1 MLMIEAPAKINLTL
15 EVLGK
20 RTDGYHEIR
29 SVIQTLSFCDSLQIT
44 PGKEVEFK
52 GNIPE
57 WSSERSLVIKAV
69 ESLRKATGSVKGAKI
84 KIKKRIPLISGLG
97 GDSSDAA
104 AILLG
109 LNQFWEL
116 NLPPNK
122 LRDMAQNLGSDVA
135 FFLTGGTA
143 LMEGR
148 GETITALPPIPH
160 HWVILIIPEVS
171 RIPGK
176 TKRLYNMLQPAH
188 FTDGK
193 ITDNLSSDLKTKGEF
208 NTSLL
213 FNTFENVVFARGE
226 ELTHYRDHLLK
237 LGLPNIHLAGSGPT
251 LFTILDGK
259 PQAEDLLKRLKDR
272 NIEAYLTET
281 RGALYFAPLAENK

>member
-1 MLMIEAPAKINLTL
+1 MIEAPAKINLTL
-15 EVLGK
+15 EVMGK

-57 WSSERSLVIKAV
+57 WSSERSLVIKAA

-104 AILLG
+104 AVLRG
-109 LNQFWEL
+109 LNHFWEL
-116 NLPPNK
+116 DLPPNK
-122 LRDMAQNLGSDVA
+122 LREIAQNLGSDVA

-160 HWVILIIPEVS
+160 HWVILIIPDVS

-176 TKRLYNMLQPAH
+176 TKRLYSMLQPAH
-188 FTDGK
+188 FTRGE
-193 ITDNLSSDLKTKGEF
+193 ITDKLAADLKTKGEF

-213 FNTFENVVFARGE
+213 FNTFENVVFAHGE
-226 ELTHYRDHLLK
+226 ELTNYRDHLLK
-237 LGLPNIHLAGSGPT
+237 IGLPNIHLAGAGPT
-251 LFTILDGK
+251 LFTILDKK
-259 PQAEDLLKRLKDR
+259 PQAEELWKRLKDR
-272 NIEAYLTET
+272 KMDVYLTET
-281 RGALYFAPLAENK
+281 LNS

>member
-1 MLMIEAPAKINLTL
+1 MLILEAPAKINLTL

-52 GNIPE
+52 GNIPD

-69 ESLRKATGSVKGAKI
+69 ESLKKATGSIMGARI

-104 AILLG
+104 AILRG

-116 NLPPNK
+116 NVPPNK
-122 LRDMAQNLGSDVA
+122 LRDMAQNLGSDVS

-148 GETITALPPIPH
+148 GEIITSLPPIPH
-160 HWVILIIPEVS
+160 HWIILIIPDVS

-176 TKRLYNMLQPAH
+176 TKRLYSMLQPAH

-193 ITDNLSSDLKTKGEF
+193 ITDKLAADLKLKGEF

-226 ELTHYRDHLLK
+226 ELTNYRDHLLK
-237 LGLPNIHLAGSGPT
+237 LGAPNVHLAGSGPT

-259 PQAEDLLKRLKDR
+259 PQAEDLWKRLKDQKMDV
-272 NIEAYLTET
+272 YLTET
-281 RGALYFAPLAENK
+281 RPNL

>member
-1 MLMIEAPAKINLTL
+1 MLIVEAPAKINLTL

-20 RTDGYHEIR
+20 RSDGYHEIR
-29 SVIQTLSFCDSLQIT
+29 SVIQTLSFCDLLQIT

-57 WSSERSLVIKAV
+57 WSGERSLVIKAV
-69 ESLRKATGSVKGAKI
+69 ESLKKATGSVMGAKI

-104 AILLG
+104 AILRG

-116 NLPPNK
+116 NVPPNK
-122 LRDMAQNLGSDVA
+122 LRDMAQNLGSDVS

-148 GETITALPPIPH
+148 GETITSLPPIPH
-160 HWVILIIPEVS
+160 HWIILIIPDVS

-176 TKRLYNMLQPAH
+176 TKRLYSMLQRAH

-193 ITDNLSSDLKTKGEF
+193 ITNKLAADLKLKGEF

-226 ELTHYRDHLLK
+226 ELTNYRDHLLK
-237 LGLPNIHLAGSGPT
+237 IGTPNVHLAGSGPT

-259 PQAEDLLKRLKDR
+259 PQAEDLWKRLKEQKMDV
-272 NIEAYLTET
+272 YLTET
-281 RGALYFAPLAENK
+281 RPNL

>member
-1 MLMIEAPAKINLTL
+1 MLILEAPAKINLTL

-20 RTDGYHEIR
+20 RNDGYHEIR

-52 GNIPE
+52 GNIPD

-69 ESLRKATGSVKGAKI
+69 ESLKKATGSVMGAKI

-104 AILLG
+104 AILRG

-116 NLPPNK
+116 NVPPNK
-122 LRDMAQNLGSDVA
+122 LRDMAQNLGSDVS

-148 GETITALPPIPH
+148 GEIITSLPPIPH
-160 HWVILIIPEVS
+160 HWIILIIPDVS

-176 TKRLYNMLQPAH
+176 TKRLYSMLQPVH

-193 ITDNLSSDLKTKGEF
+193 ITDKLAADLKLKGEF

-226 ELTHYRDHLLK
+226 ELTNYRDHLLK
-237 LGLPNIHLAGSGPT
+237 IGAPNIHLAGSGPT
-251 LFTILDGK
+251 LFTILNGK
-259 PQAEDLLKRLKDR
+259 PQAEGLVKRFKDLQ
-272 NIEAYLTET
+272 IEAYLTET
-281 RGALYFAPLAENK
+281 RSSL

>member
-1 MLMIEAPAKINLTL
+1 MLIVEAPAKINLTL

-52 GNIPE
+52 GNIPD

-69 ESLRKATGSVKGAKI
+69 ESLKKATGSIMGARI

-104 AILLG
+104 AILRG

-122 LRDMAQNLGSDVA
+122 LRDMAQNLGSDVS

-148 GETITALPPIPH
+148 GETITSLPPIPH
-160 HWVILIIPEVS
+160 HWIILIIPDVS

-176 TKRLYNMLQPAH
+176 TKRLYSMLQPAH

-193 ITDNLSSDLKTKGEF
+193 ITDKLAADLKSKGEF

-226 ELTHYRDHLLK
+226 ELTNYRDHLLK
-237 LGLPNIHLAGSGPT
+237 LGAPNVHLAGSGPT
-251 LFTILDGK
+251 LFTILDKK
-259 PQAEDLLKRLKDR
+259 PQAEDLWKRLKDQKMD
-272 NIEAYLTET
+272 IYLTET
-281 RGALYFAPLAENK
+281 RSSL

>member
-1 MLMIEAPAKINLTL
+1 MLIIEAPAKINLTL

-20 RTDGYHEIR
+20 RNDGYHEIR
-29 SVIQTLSFCDSLQIT
+29 SVIQTLSFCDTLQFT
-44 PGKEVEFK
+44 PGKEIEFK
-52 GNIPE
+52 GNTPD
-57 WSSERSLVIKAV
+57 WSSEQSLVAKAV
-69 ESLRKATGSVKGAKI
+69 KMLKEATGCTDGVKI

-104 AILLG
+104 AVLHG
-109 LNQFWEL
+109 LNQYWEL
-116 NLPPNK
+116 NLQPNK
-122 LRDMAQNLGSDVA
+122 LRDMAQNLGSDVS

-143 LMEGR
+143 LMAGR

-160 HWVILIIPEVS
+160 QWVILILPDVS

-176 TKRLYNMLQPAH
+176 TKRLYSMLQPSN

-193 ITDNLSSDLKTKGEF
+193 ITDNLTSDLKTKGEF

-226 ELTHYRDHLLK
+226 ELTNYRDHLLK
-237 LGLPNIHLAGSGPT
+237 LGVPNIHLAGSGPT
-251 LFTILDGK
+251 LFTILDKK
-259 PQAEDLLKRLKDR
+259 PQAEDLWKRLKDGH
-272 NIEAYLTET
+272 IEAYLTDT
-281 RGALYFAPLAENK
+281 CNS

>member
-1 MLMIEAPAKINLTL
+1 MLTVEAPAKINLTL

-20 RTDGYHEIR
+20 RNDGYHEIR
-29 SVIQTLSFCDSLQIT
+29 SVIQTLSFCDLLQIT

-52 GNIPE
+52 GNIPD

-69 ESLRKATGSVKGAKI
+69 ESLKKATGAVKGAKI

-104 AILLG
+104 AILRG

-122 LRDMAQNLGSDVA
+122 LRDMAQNLGSDVS

-148 GETITALPPIPH
+148 GETITSLPPIPH
-160 HWVILIIPEVS
+160 HWIILIIPDVS

-176 TKRLYNMLQPAH
+176 TKRLYSMLQPAH

-193 ITDNLSSDLKTKGEF
+193 ITDKLAADLKSKGEF

-226 ELTHYRDHLLK
+226 ELTNYRDHLLK
-237 LGLPNIHLAGSGPT
+237 LGAPNVHLAGSGPT
-251 LFTILDGK
+251 LFTILDKK
-259 PQAEDLLKRLKDR
+259 PQAEDLWKRLKDQKMD
-272 NIEAYLTET
+272 IYLTET
-281 RGALYFAPLAENK
+281 RSSL

>member
-1 MLMIEAPAKINLTL
+1 MLTIEAPAKINLTL

-20 RTDGYHEIR
+20 RSDGYHEIR
-29 SVIQTLSFCDSLQIT
+29 SVIQTLSFCDSLQIA

-69 ESLRKATGSVKGAKI
+69 ESLKKATGSVMGAKI

-104 AILLG
+104 AILRG

-116 NLPPNK
+116 NMPPNK
-122 LRDMAQNLGSDVA
+122 LRDMAQNLGSDVS

-148 GETITALPPIPH
+148 GETITSLPPIPH
-160 HWVILIIPEVS
+160 HWIILIIPDVS

-176 TKRLYNMLQPAH
+176 TKRLYSMLQPAH

-193 ITDNLSSDLKTKGEF
+193 ITDKLAADLKLKGEF

-226 ELTHYRDHLLK
+226 ELTNYRDHLFK
-237 LGLPNIHLAGSGPT
+237 IGAPNVHLAGSGPT

-259 PQAEDLLKRLKDR
+259 PQAENLVKRLKDLQ
-272 NIEAYLTET
+272 IEAYLTET
-281 RGALYFAPLAENK
+281 RSSL

>member
-1 MLMIEAPAKINLTL
+1 MLTIEAPAKINLTL

-20 RTDGYHEIR
+20 RNDGYHEIR
-29 SVIQTLSFCDSLQIT
+29 SVIQTLSFCDSLQIA

-52 GNIPE
+52 GNITE

-104 AILLG
+104 AVLRG
-109 LNQFWEL
+109 LSGFWEL

-122 LRDMAQNLGSDVA
+122 LRDIAQNLGSDVS

-148 GETITALPPIPH
+148 GEKITALPPIPH

-193 ITDNLSSDLKTKGEF
+193 ITDNLASDLKTKGEF

-226 ELTHYRDHLLK
+226 ELTNYRDHLLK

-251 LFTILDGK
+251 LFTMLDKK
-259 PQAEDLLKRLKDR
+259 PRAEELWKRLEDR
-272 NIEAYLTET
+272 QIEAYLTET
-281 RGALYFAPLAENK
+281 QSAL

>member
-1 MLMIEAPAKINLTL
+1 MLILEAPAKINLTL

-20 RTDGYHEIR
+20 RNDGYHEIR

-52 GNIPE
+52 GNIPD

-69 ESLRKATGSVKGAKI
+69 ESLKKATGSVMGAKI

-104 AILLG
+104 AILRG

-116 NLPPNK
+116 NVPPNK
-122 LRDMAQNLGSDVA
+122 LRDMAQNLGSDVS

-148 GETITALPPIPH
+148 GETITSLPPIPH
-160 HWVILIIPEVS
+160 HWIILIIPDVS

-176 TKRLYNMLQPAH
+176 TKRLYSMLQPAH

-193 ITDNLSSDLKTKGEF
+193 ITDKLAADLKLKGEF

-226 ELTHYRDHLLK
+226 ELTNYRDHLLK
-237 LGLPNIHLAGSGPT
+237 LGAPNVHLAGSGPT
-251 LFTILDGK
+251 LFTILTGK
-259 PQAEDLLKRLKDR
+259 PQAEGLIKRLKDMQ
-272 NIEAYLTET
+272 IEAYLTET
-281 RGALYFAPLAENK
+281 RSSL

>member
-1 MLMIEAPAKINLTL
+1 MLIVEAPAKINLTL

-52 GNIPE
+52 GNIPD

-69 ESLRKATGSVKGAKI
+69 ESLKKATGSVMGAKI
-84 KIKKRIPLISGLG
+84 KIKKHIPLISGLG

-104 AILLG
+104 AILRG

-116 NLPPNK
+116 NVPPNK
-122 LRDMAQNLGSDVA
+122 LRDMAQNLGSDVS

-148 GETITALPPIPH
+148 GEIITSLPPIPH
-160 HWVILIIPEVS
+160 HWIILIIPDVS

-176 TKRLYNMLQPAH
+176 TKRLYSMLQPVH

-193 ITDNLSSDLKTKGEF
+193 ITDKLAADLKLKGEF

-226 ELTHYRDHLLK
+226 ELTNYRDHLLK
-237 LGLPNIHLAGSGPT
+237 IGAPNVHLAGSGPT
-251 LFTILDGK
+251 LFTILNGK
-259 PQAEDLLKRLKDR
+259 PQAEGLVKRFKDLQ
-272 NIEAYLTET
+272 IEAYLTET
-281 RGALYFAPLAENK
+281 RSSL

>member
-1 MLMIEAPAKINLTL
+1 
-15 EVLGK
+15 VLGK
-20 RTDGYHEIR
+20 RNDGYHEIR

-52 GNIPE
+52 GNIPD

-69 ESLRKATGSVKGAKI
+69 ESLKKATGSVMGAKI

-104 AILLG
+104 AILRG

-116 NLPPNK
+116 NVPPNK
-122 LRDMAQNLGSDVA
+122 LRDMAQNLGSDVS

-148 GETITALPPIPH
+148 GETITSLPPIPH
-160 HWVILIIPEVS
+160 HWIILIIPDVS

-176 TKRLYNMLQPAH
+176 TKRLYSMLQPAH

-193 ITDNLSSDLKTKGEF
+193 ITDKLAADLKLKGEF

-226 ELTHYRDHLLK
+226 ELTNYRDHLLK
-237 LGLPNIHLAGSGPT
+237 LGAPNVHLAGSGPT
-251 LFTILDGK
+251 LFTILTGK
-259 PQAEDLLKRLKDR
+259 PQAEGLIKRLKDMQ
-272 NIEAYLTET
+272 IEAYLTET
-281 RGALYFAPLAENK
+281 RSSL

>member
-1 MLMIEAPAKINLTL
+1 MLIVEAPAKINLTL

-20 RTDGYHEIR
+20 RNDGYHEIR

-52 GNIPE
+52 GNIPD

-69 ESLRKATGSVKGAKI
+69 ESLKKATGSVMGAKI

-104 AILLG
+104 AILRG

-116 NLPPNK
+116 NVPPNK
-122 LRDMAQNLGSDVA
+122 LRDMAQNLGSDVS

-148 GETITALPPIPH
+148 GEIITSLPPIPH
-160 HWVILIIPEVS
+160 HWIILIIPDVS

-176 TKRLYNMLQPAH
+176 TKRLYSMLQPVH

-193 ITDNLSSDLKTKGEF
+193 ITDKLAADLKLKGEF

-226 ELTHYRDHLLK
+226 ELTNYRDHLLK
-237 LGLPNIHLAGSGPT
+237 IGAPNIHLAGSGPT

-259 PQAEDLLKRLKDR
+259 TQAEGLVKRLKDMQ
-272 NIEAYLTET
+272 IEAYLTET
-281 RGALYFAPLAENK
+281 RSSL

>member
-1 MLMIEAPAKINLTL
+1 MLILEAPAKINLTL

-69 ESLRKATGSVKGAKI
+69 ESLKKATGSVMGAKI

-104 AILLG
+104 AILRG

-116 NLPPNK
+116 NVPPNK
-122 LRDMAQNLGSDVA
+122 LRDMAQNLGSDVS

-148 GETITALPPIPH
+148 GETITSLPPIPH
-160 HWVILIIPEVS
+160 HWIILIIPDVS

-176 TKRLYNMLQPAH
+176 TKRLYSMLQPAH

-193 ITDNLSSDLKTKGEF
+193 ITDKLAADLKLKGEF

-226 ELTHYRDHLLK
+226 ELTNYRDHLLK
-237 LGLPNIHLAGSGPT
+237 LGAPNVHLAGSGPT
-251 LFTILDGK
+251 LFTILTGK
-259 PQAEDLLKRLKDR
+259 PQAEGLIKRLKDMQ
-272 NIEAYLTET
+272 IEAYLTET
-281 RGALYFAPLAENK
+281 RSSL

>member
-69 ESLRKATGSVKGAKI
+69 ESLRKTTGSVKGAKI

-122 LRDMAQNLGSDVA
+122 LRDMAQNLGSDVS

-160 HWVILIIPEVS
+160 HWVIPIIPEVS

>member
-1 MLMIEAPAKINLTL
+1 MLVIEAPAKINLTL

-20 RTDGYHEIR
+20 RNDGYHEIR
-29 SVIQTLSFCDSLQIT
+29 SVIQTLSFCDLLQIT

-52 GNIPE
+52 GNIPD

-69 ESLRKATGSVKGAKI
+69 ESLKKATGSVMGAKI

-104 AILLG
+104 AILRG

-122 LRDMAQNLGSDVA
+122 LRDMAQNLGSDVS

-148 GETITALPPIPH
+148 GETITSLPPIPH
-160 HWVILIIPEVS
+160 HWIILIIPDVS

-176 TKRLYNMLQPAH
+176 TKRLYSMLQPAH

-193 ITDNLSSDLKTKGEF
+193 ITDKLAADLKSKGEF

-226 ELTHYRDHLLK
+226 ELTNYRDHLLK
-237 LGLPNIHLAGSGPT
+237 LGAPNVHLAGSGPT
-251 LFTILDGK
+251 LFTILDKK
-259 PQAEDLLKRLKDR
+259 PQAEDLWKRLKDQKMD
-272 NIEAYLTET
+272 IYLTET
-281 RGALYFAPLAENK
+281 RSSL

>member
-1 MLMIEAPAKINLTL
+1 MLILEAPAKINLTL

-69 ESLRKATGSVKGAKI
+69 ESLKKATGSVMGAKI

-104 AILLG
+104 AILRG

-116 NLPPNK
+116 NVPPNK
-122 LRDMAQNLGSDVA
+122 LRDMAQNLGSDVS

-148 GETITALPPIPH
+148 GEIITSLPPIPH
-160 HWVILIIPEVS
+160 HWIILIIPDVS

-176 TKRLYNMLQPAH
+176 TKRLYSMLQPVH

-193 ITDNLSSDLKTKGEF
+193 ITDKLAADLKLKGEF

-226 ELTHYRDHLLK
+226 ELTNYRDHLLK
-237 LGLPNIHLAGSGPT
+237 IGAPNVHLAGSGPT
-251 LFTILDGK
+251 LFTILNGK
-259 PQAEDLLKRLKDR
+259 PQAEGLVKRFKDLQ
-272 NIEAYLTET
+272 IEAYLTET
-281 RGALYFAPLAENK
+281 RSSL

>member
-1 MLMIEAPAKINLTL
+1 MLVIEAPAKINLTL

-52 GNIPE
+52 GNIPD

-69 ESLRKATGSVKGAKI
+69 ESLKKATGSIMGARI

-104 AILLG
+104 AILRG

-116 NLPPNK
+116 NVPPNK
-122 LRDMAQNLGSDVA
+122 LRDMAQNLGSDVS

-148 GETITALPPIPH
+148 GEIITSLPPIPH
-160 HWVILIIPEVS
+160 HWIILIIPDVS

-176 TKRLYNMLQPAH
+176 TKRLYSMLQPVH

-193 ITDNLSSDLKTKGEF
+193 ITDKLAADLKLKGEF

-226 ELTHYRDHLLK
+226 ELTNYRDHLLK
-237 LGLPNIHLAGSGPT
+237 IGAPNVHLAGSGPT
-251 LFTILDGK
+251 LFTILNGK
-259 PQAEDLLKRLKDR
+259 PQAEGLVKRFKDLQ
-272 NIEAYLTET
+272 IEAYLTET
-281 RGALYFAPLAENK
+281 RSSL

>member
-1 MLMIEAPAKINLTL
+1 MLTVEAPAKINLTL

-20 RTDGYHEIR
+20 RSDGYHEIR

-69 ESLRKATGSVKGAKI
+69 ESLKKATGSVMGAKI

-104 AILLG
+104 AILRG

-116 NLPPNK
+116 NVPPNK
-122 LRDMAQNLGSDVA
+122 LRDMAQNLGSDVS

-148 GETITALPPIPH
+148 GETITSLPPIPH
-160 HWVILIIPEVS
+160 HWIILIIPDVS

-176 TKRLYNMLQPAH
+176 TKRLYSMLQPAH

-193 ITDNLSSDLKTKGEF
+193 ITDKLAADLKLKGEF

-226 ELTHYRDHLLK
+226 ELTNYRDHLFK
-237 LGLPNIHLAGSGPT
+237 IGAPNVHLAGSGPT
-251 LFTILDGK
+251 LFTILDVK
-259 PQAEDLLKRLKDR
+259 PQAENLLKRLKDLQ
-272 NIEAYLTET
+272 IEAYLTET
-281 RGALYFAPLAENK
+281 RSSL

>member
-1 MLMIEAPAKINLTL
+1 MLTIEAPAKINLTL

-52 GNIPE
+52 GNIPD

-69 ESLRKATGSVKGAKI
+69 ESLKKATGAVKGAKI

-104 AILLG
+104 AILRG

-122 LRDMAQNLGSDVA
+122 LRDMAQNLGSDVS

-148 GETITALPPIPH
+148 GETITSLPPIPH
-160 HWVILIIPEVS
+160 HWIILIIPDVS

-176 TKRLYNMLQPAH
+176 TKRLYSMLQPAH

-193 ITDNLSSDLKTKGEF
+193 ITDKLAADLKSKGEF

-226 ELTHYRDHLLK
+226 ELTNYRDHLLK
-237 LGLPNIHLAGSGPT
+237 LGAPNVHLAGSGPT
-251 LFTILDGK
+251 LFTILDKK
-259 PQAEDLLKRLKDR
+259 PQAEDLWKRLKDQKMD
-272 NIEAYLTET
+272 IYLTET
-281 RGALYFAPLAENK
+281 RSSL

>member
-1 MLMIEAPAKINLTL
+1 MLTIEAPAKINLTL

-44 PGKEVEFK
+44 SGKEVEFK

-69 ESLRKATGSVKGAKI
+69 ESLKKATGSVMGAKI

-104 AILLG
+104 AILRG

-116 NLPPNK
+116 NMPPNK
-122 LRDMAQNLGSDVA
+122 LRDMAQNLGSDVS

-148 GETITALPPIPH
+148 GETITSLPPIPH
-160 HWVILIIPEVS
+160 HWIILIIPDVS

-176 TKRLYNMLQPAH
+176 TKRLYSMLQPAH

-193 ITDNLSSDLKTKGEF
+193 ITDKLAADLKLKGEF

-226 ELTHYRDHLLK
+226 ELTNYRDHLFK
-237 LGLPNIHLAGSGPT
+237 IGAPNVHLAGSGPT

-259 PQAEDLLKRLKDR
+259 PQAENLVKRLKDLQ
-272 NIEAYLTET
+272 IEAYLTET
-281 RGALYFAPLAENK
+281 RSSL

>member
-1 MLMIEAPAKINLTL
+1 MLIVEAPAKINLTL

-20 RTDGYHEIR
+20 RNDGYHEIR

-52 GNIPE
+52 GNIPD

-69 ESLRKATGSVKGAKI
+69 ESLKKATGSVMGAKI

-104 AILLG
+104 AILRG

-116 NLPPNK
+116 NVPPNK
-122 LRDMAQNLGSDVA
+122 LRDMAQNLGSDVS

-148 GETITALPPIPH
+148 GETITSLPPIPH
-160 HWVILIIPEVS
+160 HWIILIIPDVS

-176 TKRLYNMLQPAH
+176 TKRLYSMLQRAH

-193 ITDNLSSDLKTKGEF
+193 ITNKLAADLKLKGEF

-226 ELTHYRDHLLK
+226 ELTNYRDHLLK
-237 LGLPNIHLAGSGPT
+237 IGAPNVHLAGSGPT

-259 PQAEDLLKRLKDR
+259 PQAEDLWKRLKEQKMDV
-272 NIEAYLTET
+272 YLTET
-281 RGALYFAPLAENK
+281 RPNL

>member
-1 MLMIEAPAKINLTL
+1 MLNIEAPAKINLTL

-20 RTDGYHEIR
+20 RNDGYHEIR

-52 GNIPE
+52 GNIPD

-69 ESLRKATGSVKGAKI
+69 ESLKKATGSVMGAKI
-84 KIKKRIPLISGLG
+84 KIKKHIPLISGLG

-104 AILLG
+104 AILRG

-116 NLPPNK
+116 NVPPNK
-122 LRDMAQNLGSDVA
+122 LRDLAQNLGSDVS

-148 GETITALPPIPH
+148 GEIITSLPPIPH
-160 HWVILIIPEVS
+160 HWIILIIPDVS

-176 TKRLYNMLQPAH
+176 TKRLYSMLQPVH

-193 ITDNLSSDLKTKGEF
+193 ITDKLAADLKLKGEF

-226 ELTHYRDHLLK
+226 ELTNYRDHLLK
-237 LGLPNIHLAGSGPT
+237 IGAPNVHLAGSGPT
-251 LFTILDGK
+251 LFTILNGK
-259 PQAEDLLKRLKDR
+259 PQAEGLVKRFKDLQ
-272 NIEAYLTET
+272 IEAYLTET
-281 RGALYFAPLAENK
+281 RSSL

>member
-1 MLMIEAPAKINLTL
+1 MLTIEAPAKINLTL

-20 RTDGYHEIR
+20 RTDSYHEIR

-44 PGKEVEFK
+44 SGKEVEFK

-69 ESLRKATGSVKGAKI
+69 ESLKKATGSVMGAKI

-104 AILLG
+104 AILRG

-116 NLPPNK
+116 NVPPNK
-122 LRDMAQNLGSDVA
+122 LRDMAQNLGSDVS

-148 GETITALPPIPH
+148 GETITSLPPIPH
-160 HWVILIIPEVS
+160 HWIILIIPDVS

-176 TKRLYNMLQPAH
+176 TKRLYSMLQPAH

-193 ITDNLSSDLKTKGEF
+193 ITDKLAADLKLKGEF

-226 ELTHYRDHLLK
+226 ELTNYRDHLLK
-237 LGLPNIHLAGSGPT
+237 IGAPNVHLAGSGPT

-259 PQAEDLLKRLKDR
+259 PQAENLVKRLKDLQ
-272 NIEAYLTET
+272 IEAYLTET
-281 RGALYFAPLAENK
+281 RSSL

>member
-1 MLMIEAPAKINLTL
+1 MLVIEAPAKINLTL

-20 RTDGYHEIR
+20 RNDGYHEIR
-29 SVIQTLSFCDSLQIT
+29 SVIQTLSFCDLLQIT

-52 GNIPE
+52 GNIPD

-69 ESLRKATGSVKGAKI
+69 ESLKKATGAVKGAKI

-104 AILLG
+104 AILRG

-122 LRDMAQNLGSDVA
+122 LRDMAQNLGSDVS

-148 GETITALPPIPH
+148 GETITSLPPIPH
-160 HWVILIIPEVS
+160 HWIILIIPDVS

-176 TKRLYNMLQPAH
+176 TKRLYSMLQPAH

-193 ITDNLSSDLKTKGEF
+193 ITDKLAADLKSKGEF

-226 ELTHYRDHLLK
+226 ELTNYRDHLLK
-237 LGLPNIHLAGSGPT
+237 LGAPNVHLAGSGPT
-251 LFTILDGK
+251 LFTILDKK
-259 PQAEDLLKRLKDR
+259 PQAEDLWKRLKDQKMD
-272 NIEAYLTET
+272 IYLTET
-281 RGALYFAPLAENK
+281 RSSL

>member
-1 MLMIEAPAKINLTL
+1 MLNIEAPAKINLTL

-20 RTDGYHEIR
+20 RNDGYHEIR
-29 SVIQTLSFCDSLQIT
+29 SVIQTLSFSDSLQIT

-52 GNIPE
+52 GNIPD
-57 WSSERSLVIKAV
+57 WSSEHSLVIKAV
-69 ESLRKATGSVKGAKI
+69 ESLKKATGSVMGAKI

-104 AILLG
+104 AILRG

-116 NLPPNK
+116 NVPPNK
-122 LRDMAQNLGSDVA
+122 LRDMAQNLGSDVS

-148 GETITALPPIPH
+148 GEIITSLPPIPH
-160 HWVILIIPEVS
+160 HWIILIIPDVS

-176 TKRLYNMLQPAH
+176 TKRLYSMLQPVH

-193 ITDNLSSDLKTKGEF
+193 ITDKLAADLKLKGEF

-226 ELTHYRDHLLK
+226 ELTNYRDHLLK
-237 LGLPNIHLAGSGPT
+237 IGAPNVHLAGSGPT
-251 LFTILDGK
+251 LFTILNGK
-259 PQAEDLLKRLKDR
+259 PQAEGLVKRFKDLQ
-272 NIEAYLTET
+272 IEAYLTET
-281 RGALYFAPLAENK
+281 RSSL